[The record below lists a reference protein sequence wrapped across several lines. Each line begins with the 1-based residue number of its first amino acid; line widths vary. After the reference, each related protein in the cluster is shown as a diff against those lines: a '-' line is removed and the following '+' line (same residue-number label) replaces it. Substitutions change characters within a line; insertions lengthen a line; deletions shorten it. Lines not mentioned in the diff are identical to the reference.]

1 MARWKIYRVQARHEK
16 LLFIMYVVFLKI
28 TTFLRTNLILHPGH
42 TSLFLKTVTIKFM
55 GLRGRGPTHGNEG

>member
-1 MARWKIYRVQARHEK
+1 
-16 LLFIMYVVFLKI
+16 MYVVFLKI

-42 TSLFLKTVTIKFM
+42 TSLFLRTVTIKFM